1 MERDGVI
8 FRLRRNRG
16 MPFEYKNTGVK
27 GIKLPYSYKKT
38 DIMDKM
44 NRLMRGLR
52 RQQENKKRGLIYLE

>member
-1 MERDGVI
+1 
-8 FRLRRNRG
+8 